1 MARINLLPWR
11 AELRREQRVRF
22 LSVLAF
28 AAVVAAAAVGAVH
41 LFYAQKISYQNQRNN
56 FLQGQIKLLDKKIE
70 EIKNL
75 RHERERLV
83 KRIEAIQTL
92 ETNRPLE
99 VRLFDE
105 IVNTLPDGVFL
116 KSIAQKGTSITVT
129 GTAQSQS
136 RVSSYMRNIEQSK
149 WITKPKLEVV
159 QTTTTKGGER
169 LSDFTLNFE
178 QVVPKSNSDED
189 EVTSSKAGGNRR

>member
-11 AELRREQRVRF
+11 AELRREQRIRF
-22 LSVLAF
+22 LTIVAF
-28 AAVVAAAAVGAVH
+28 AALLAVAAVGAVH
-41 LFYAQKISYQNQRNN
+41 LFYAQKIDYQNRRNA
-56 FLQGQIKLLDKKIE
+56 FLEGQIKLLDKKIE

-75 RHERERLV
+75 RRERERLV

-99 VRLFDE
+99 VRLFDA

-116 KSIAQKGTSITVT
+116 KSIAQKGSSITVT

-149 WITKPKLEVV
+149 WITAPKLEVV
-159 QTTTTKGGER
+159 QTTNTKQGER
-169 LSDFTLNFE
+169 LSDFTLRFE
-178 QVVPKSNSDED
+178 QVLPKADSDEED
-189 EVTSSKAGGNRR
+189 SSSRAGNKRR